1 MASAAVLP
9 PTASTRFT
17 SSAGLLAMLDE
28 AEVKVKVKALEKLD
42 AVVPDFWAEIS
53 DALSEIECLYEDE
66 SFPQRG
72 LAALVASKVYYYLGE
87 LGDALT
93 YALGAGQLFNVDE
106 GSEYVDTLL
115 AKAID
120 EYCGLHVARYERAVK
135 AERGGEVEAE
145 VAIDGR
151 LVELVERMME
161 SAMAKRAYTLV
172 MGIAIES
179 RQLAAVERL
188 VRLCG
193 TAPGDGEHEG
203 GVSPM
208 LEYVFSLAMAAPS
221 RDFRHKLV
229 AVLAKVYRS
238 LATPDFVGLSRCLA
252 HLNDAKAVTELL
264 ERLIRGTRD
273 EKLVAQQVTRARRGR
288 SARPRPHCPRSP
300 PLPRAPAHRARTAP
314 RAPPRA
320 RRPPPPPTPAAPP
333 PRPAPLTPPP
343 RRPLRCAST
352 CTRTARNSSSSRS
365 SSSSS
370 TRRRRRRRPR
380 RRRRSG
386 GGGADG
392 GGGRPRGRGAR
403 GALQGARVAAH
414 GAVGRDAD
422 RPQPRV
428 PLPLEPHRPVDPHR
442 DEEGSRLPARPRRRR
457 PLPPPAAALAPPLP
471 QPPHPS
477 PPPRPHPRR
486 SSSATRCTTRASSSP
501 TR

>member
-1 MASAAVLP
+1 
-9 PTASTRFT
+9 
-17 SSAGLLAMLDE
+17 MLDE

-161 SAMAKRAYTLV
+161 SAITKRAYTLV

-208 LEYVFSLAMAAPS
+208 LEYVFSPPM
-221 RDFRHKLV
+221 
-229 AVLAKVYRS
+229 
-238 LATPDFVGLSRCLA
+238 
-252 HLNDAKAVTELL
+252 
-264 ERLIRGTRD
+264 
-273 EKLVAQQVTRARRGR
+273 ARRR
-288 SARPRPHCPRSP
+288 ATSATSSSPCSRRCTARSP
-300 PLPRAPAHRARTAP
+300 PPTSSASRAASPTSTTPRPSPSCSSDSSAAPA
-314 RAPPRA
+314 
-320 RRPPPPPTPAAPP
+320 
-333 PRPAPLTPPP
+333 
-343 RRPLRCAST
+343 
-352 CTRTARNSSSSRS
+352 TRSWSPSR
-365 SSSSS
+365 
-370 TRRRRRRRPR
+370 
-380 RRRRSG
+380 
-386 GGGADG
+386 
-392 GGGRPRGRGAR
+392 
-403 GALQGARVAAH
+403 
-414 GAVGRDAD
+414 
-422 RPQPRV
+422 
-428 PLPLEPHRPVDPHR
+428 
-442 DEEGSRLPARPRRRR
+442 
-457 PLPPPAAALAPPLP
+457 
-471 QPPHPS
+471 
-477 PPPRPHPRR
+477 
-486 SSSATRCTTRASSSP
+486 
-501 TR
+501 

>member
-28 AEVKVKVKALEKLD
+28 AVVKVKVKALEKLD

-161 SAMAKRAYTLV
+161 SAIAKRAYTLV

-264 ERLIRGTRD
+264 AHRGQHLLAQKPDRQRRVRAGSLRQLERLLDVASQVVDFSHVGLADNCVIGLRYQSLDRVLEVLERHALRRD
-273 EKLVAQQVTRARRGR
+273 L
-288 SARPRPHCPRSP
+288 CI
-300 PLPRAPAHRARTAP
+300 
-314 RAPPRA
+314 
-320 RRPPPPPTPAAPP
+320 
-333 PRPAPLTPPP
+333 
-343 RRPLRCAST
+343 
-352 CTRTARNSSSSRS
+352 
-365 SSSSS
+365 
-370 TRRRRRRRPR
+370 
-380 RRRRSG
+380 
-386 GGGADG
+386 
-392 GGGRPRGRGAR
+392 
-403 GALQGARVAAH
+403 
-414 GAVGRDAD
+414 
-422 RPQPRV
+422 
-428 PLPLEPHRPVDPHR
+428 VD
-442 DEEGSRLPARPRRRR
+442 E
-457 PLPPPAAALAPPLP
+457 
-471 QPPHPS
+471 
-477 PPPRPHPRR
+477 
-486 SSSATRCTTRASSSP
+486 
-501 TR
+501 

>member
-161 SAMAKRAYTLV
+161 SAITKRAYTLV

-179 RQLAAVERL
+179 RQLAAVERP

-273 EKLVAQQVTRARRGR
+273 EKLVAQQVT
-288 SARPRPHCPRSP
+288 
-300 PLPRAPAHRARTAP
+300 L
-314 RAPPRA
+314 
-320 RRPPPPPTPAAPP
+320 
-333 PRPAPLTPPP
+333 
-343 RRPLRCAST
+343 
-352 CTRTARNSSSSRS
+352 
-365 SSSSS
+365 
-370 TRRRRRRRPR
+370 
-380 RRRRSG
+380 
-386 GGGADG
+386 
-392 GGGRPRGRGAR
+392 
-403 GALQGARVAAH
+403 
-414 GAVGRDAD
+414 
-422 RPQPRV
+422 
-428 PLPLEPHRPVDPHR
+428 
-442 DEEGSRLPARPRRRR
+442 
-457 PLPPPAAALAPPLP
+457 
-471 QPPHPS
+471 
-477 PPPRPHPRR
+477 
-486 SSSATRCTTRASSSP
+486 
-501 TR
+501 

>member
-1 MASAAVLP
+1 MRSRGHPHWYA
-9 PTASTRFT
+9 

-288 SARPRPHCPRSP
+288 SARPHCP
-300 PLPRAPAHRARTAP
+300 PLPRPL
-314 RAPPRA
+314 
-320 RRPPPPPTPAAPP
+320 PT
-333 PRPAPLTPPP
+333 
-343 RRPLRCAST
+343 
-352 CTRTARNSSSSRS
+352 NSS
-365 SSSSS
+365 
-370 TRRRRRRRPR
+370 
-380 RRRRSG
+380 
-386 GGGADG
+386 
-392 GGGRPRGRGAR
+392 
-403 GALQGARVAAH
+403 
-414 GAVGRDAD
+414 
-422 RPQPRV
+422 
-428 PLPLEPHRPVDPHR
+428 E
-442 DEEGSRLPARPRRRR
+442 
-457 PLPPPAAALAPPLP
+457 
-471 QPPHPS
+471 
-477 PPPRPHPRR
+477 
-486 SSSATRCTTRASSSP
+486 
-501 TR
+501 

>member
-288 SARPRPHCPRSP
+288 SARPR
-300 PLPRAPAHRARTAP
+300 RTAP
-314 RAPPRA
+314 VLLPCP
-320 RRPPPPPTPAAPP
+320 
-333 PRPAPLTPPP
+333 
-343 RRPLRCAST
+343 
-352 CTRTARNSSSSRS
+352 
-365 SSSSS
+365 
-370 TRRRRRRRPR
+370 
-380 RRRRSG
+380 
-386 GGGADG
+386 
-392 GGGRPRGRGAR
+392 GRPRPGVLPNGR
-403 GALQGARVAAH
+403 
-414 GAVGRDAD
+414 
-422 RPQPRV
+422 
-428 PLPLEPHRPVDPHR
+428 
-442 DEEGSRLPARPRRRR
+442 
-457 PLPPPAAALAPPLP
+457 
-471 QPPHPS
+471 
-477 PPPRPHPRR
+477 
-486 SSSATRCTTRASSSP
+486 
-501 TR
+501 